1 MSEVAGKVVVITGAS
16 SGLGEA
22 TAKMLAE
29 KGAKLVLGARREER
43 LKQLVDDIKNSG
55 GEAIYKTV
63 DVTKRSEVEA
73 LANAARDEFGRID
86 VLVNNAGLMPLAPLD
101 ELKVD
106 EWDQMIDVNIKGVM
120 YGVGAVLP
128 KAHNTTHKTQVC
140 YSILSSSSP
149 WPSDSPTRQ
158 LCRPKRRVL
167 LKKN

>member
-63 DVTKRSEVEA
+63 DVTNRGEVEA
-73 LANAARDEFGRID
+73 LAEGHCEDYE
-86 VLVNNAGLMPLAPLD
+86 
-101 ELKVD
+101 E
-106 EWDQMIDVNIKGVM
+106 
-120 YGVGAVLP
+120 
-128 KAHNTTHKTQVC
+128 H
-140 YSILSSSSP
+140 
-149 WPSDSPTRQ
+149 
-158 LCRPKRRVL
+158 
-167 LKKN
+167 